1 MSIKT
6 IVLSTVLSL
15 IIHPLIGQ
23 WKKSEV
29 LSSGPLLGYA
39 EMREAVVWIQGL
51 REGFVYMTY
60 SDGQKTQKSQEVY
73 LEEKT
78 AFTAK
83 LLATGLEDNTTYD
96 YTIYFDEKAIEIP
109 YPTTFKTQA
118 HWMYRFDPPAF
129 TLATGSCSYFNE
141 TRSDRPG
148 RGYGGAY
155 EIFPSI
161 VDKNPDLM
169 LWLGD
174 NVYLRPSDW
183 TSRSGYIERYT
194 HDRAIPELQ
203 ELMATCNHFAIWDD
217 HDFGPNDAGGF
228 FQNREVALEVF
239 DMFWPNPVMGF
250 EGNKG
255 AVTSFQYNDIHFFL
269 LDNRYYRTQKTNK
282 GVNQIL
288 GKEQI
293 EWLIQGLSY
302 SRAPFKIVAVGGQV
316 LNSAAVYETHAVYEE
331 ERAYLLKRLEEEN
344 IEGVVF
350 LTGDRHHSEISK
362 LTLPNGKVVHD
373 ITVSPLTSGPN
384 KNVTEVN
391 KHRVDGTLIQQR
403 NFATLDFEGP
413 RKERKLTVRFYDSK
427 GEEILSYSVE

>member
-1 MSIKT
+1 MSFKT
-6 IVLSTVLSL
+6 FASLSTLLL
-15 IIHPLIGQ
+15 IFNPLFGQ

-39 EMREAVVWIQGL
+39 EMREAVVWIQGH

-60 SDGQKTQKSQEVY
+60 SDGQTTKRSQEVY

-96 YTIYFDEKAIEIP
+96 YTLYFDDKAIEIP
-109 YPTTFKTQA
+109 YQTQFKTQA
-118 HWMYRFDPPAF
+118 HWMYRFDPPSF
-129 TLATGSCSYFNE
+129 TMATGSCSYFNE

-148 RGYGGAY
+148 RSYGGAY

-161 VDKNPDLM
+161 VEKKPDLM

-194 HDRAIPELQ
+194 HDRAVPELQ
-203 ELMATCNHFAIWDD
+203 ELLASCQHFAIWDD
-217 HDFGPNDAGGF
+217 HDFGPNDAGRF
-228 FQNREVALEVF
+228 FQNREVALEIF

-255 AVTSFQYNDIHFFL
+255 VVTSFQYNDIHFFL

-282 GVNQIL
+282 GANQIL
-288 GKEQI
+288 GKDQI

-302 SRAPFKIVAVGGQV
+302 SEAPFKIVAVGGQV
-316 LNSAAVYETHAVYEE
+316 LNSAAVYETHAVFSE
-331 ERAYLLKRLEEEN
+331 ERDYLLKRISEEN
-344 IEGVVF
+344 IDGVIF

-362 LTLPNGKVVHD
+362 MTLPNGKAIYD
-373 ITVSPLTSGPN
+373 ITVSPLTSGAN
-384 KNVTEVN
+384 QNVTEVN
-391 KHRVDGTLIQQR
+391 KHRVEGTLIQKR
-403 NFATLDFEGP
+403 NFATLDFAGP
-413 RKERKLTVRFYDSK
+413 RKSRTLTVKYFDGK
-427 GEEILSYSVE
+427 GEEILTYTIE